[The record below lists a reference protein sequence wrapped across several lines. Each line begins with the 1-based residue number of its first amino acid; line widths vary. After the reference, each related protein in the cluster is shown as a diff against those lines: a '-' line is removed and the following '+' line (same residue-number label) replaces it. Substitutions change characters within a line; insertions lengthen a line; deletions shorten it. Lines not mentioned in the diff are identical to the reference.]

1 MAKSKKTDSTESR
14 DIMASLVKWLWILL
28 ILGLIAIAGIFLL
41 VSYTKMPDTEELEN
55 PDYEYAT
62 VIYSADEQ
70 ELGKYFS
77 KNREGLNYEDLNP
90 YLVKGLIATEDE
102 RFNEHSGIDTR
113 GTLRAILYMGGK
125 GGAST
130 ISQQLAKQFFT
141 KRSRSFIKRIWQKLK
156 EWVIATQFEKRYTK
170 EEILAM
176 YLNKFDF
183 IYSSHGISAAS
194 KTYFGKNQKDLTVDE
209 ASVLVGML
217 KNPYLYNPKKNP
229 ENATSRRNV
238 VMKQMVRNNY
248 ITDTEYR
255 DYKDKPLDISNFNRT
270 NHFEGPAPYFLQT
283 LKLDIKKI
291 LKDDKYKK
299 NDGTSYN
306 LDEDGLKIYTT
317 IDMRMQK
324 HAEAA
329 MLQEMKQVQKNF
341 REEWRGQ
348 DPWIH
353 TDKAQ
358 NQGRKD
364 FLNNAVRT
372 SERYVNMKNRVL
384 APAIQSILEKF
395 PDSRMWDTDI
405 KRMLK
410 AEKDNR
416 YLDKQVQKEIVRKK
430 QASAYKK
437 VLSDPLWKEFK
448 KERSS
453 LDKKAAK
460 IFNTKTKMNIFA
472 YNEKGE
478 ESVVM
483 SPMDSIKYHQALMQ
497 LGSVAIDPST
507 GHIKTW
513 VGGIGNK
520 YFKVDHV
527 RANRQVGSTFKPF
540 VYATAIAQAGYS
552 PCHKIMDIRHEI
564 PAGDP
569 NFGLLETWS
578 PDNSDGIFTGKYWT
592 LKDGLKKSKNSISVG
607 LLKEM
612 GSVAPIRDLAD
623 KMGITKKKIPKAP
636 AIILGASQL
645 NVLEMTA
652 AYSTFANAGIY
663 NSPTFITKIEDKDG
677 RVIYNSIPNQKRIL
691 SEKYNEAMVHLLQYA
706 SSAVTHLLKN
716 DQWGGKTGTTNDHV
730 DGWFMGISPDLV
742 VGTWVGGDVN
752 YIRFRSLRF
761 GSGGKMARPF
771 FLNFMKRL
779 ENDPQINL
787 NKNSTFKVSE
797 GDRIV
802 TDCSQYD
809 TPLPSKVEADQKK
822 SIKEILEE
830 FEDEFGN

>member
-460 IFNTKTKMNIFA
+460 IFNAKTKMNIFA

-483 SPMDSIKYHQALMQ
+483 SPMDSILS
-497 LGSVAIDPST
+497 LI
-507 GHIKTW
+507 HI
-513 VGGIGNK
+513 
-520 YFKVDHV
+520 
-527 RANRQVGSTFKPF
+527 
-540 VYATAIAQAGYS
+540 
-552 PCHKIMDIRHEI
+552 
-564 PAGDP
+564 
-569 NFGLLETWS
+569 
-578 PDNSDGIFTGKYWT
+578 
-592 LKDGLKKSKNSISVG
+592 
-607 LLKEM
+607 
-612 GSVAPIRDLAD
+612 
-623 KMGITKKKIPKAP
+623 
-636 AIILGASQL
+636 
-645 NVLEMTA
+645 
-652 AYSTFANAGIY
+652 
-663 NSPTFITKIEDKDG
+663 
-677 RVIYNSIPNQKRIL
+677 
-691 SEKYNEAMVHLLQYA
+691 
-706 SSAVTHLLKN
+706 
-716 DQWGGKTGTTNDHV
+716 
-730 DGWFMGISPDLV
+730 
-742 VGTWVGGDVN
+742 
-752 YIRFRSLRF
+752 
-761 GSGGKMARPF
+761 
-771 FLNFMKRL
+771 
-779 ENDPQINL
+779 
-787 NKNSTFKVSE
+787 
-797 GDRIV
+797 
-802 TDCSQYD
+802 
-809 TPLPSKVEADQKK
+809 
-822 SIKEILEE
+822 
-830 FEDEFGN
+830 